1 MRNNDYKCCS
11 YCAGFMKDLN
21 HKFLFEHQTEDKFC
35 CTKEKCMYEY
45 LLETHSKLNL
55 IVNR

>member
-1 MRNNDYKCCS
+1 MRSNDYRCCS
-11 YCAGFMKDLN
+11 YCKSFLKDLS

-35 CTKEKCMYEY
+35 CTNEKCMYEY